1 MSDKNEVELAVADVL
16 SRSKDAIDAN
26 ILYREFI
33 GMSNIERVG
42 EEEYVIKQIMVG
54 TSFSKIREYL
64 KAKYP
69 DYSFTTNDFDKFLA
83 RNREIADYLR
93 EKNDLSARRHLK
105 AKEQCAETLAGLAL
119 YTQSLVKD
127 FRAEGDNTNT
137 VAAIRALNTTLENY
151 MKLEGLINP
160 VENNNTVNIVNAFSE
175 RKTNLKDRVH
185 KASFVDAKVVDNGKV

>member
-16 SRSKDAIDAN
+16 SRSKNAIDAN

-83 RNREIADYLR
+83 RNREIAGTPNMELVSPEGHNSNESDILTWFYNALKR
-93 EKNDLSARRHLK
+93 ASKIPFQRFEKENGGGNIFTDAAEMTRGFADGLK
-105 AKEQCAETLAGLAL
+105 TSK
-119 YTQSLVKD
+119 
-127 FRAEGDNTNT
+127 
-137 VAAIRALNTTLENY
+137 
-151 MKLEGLINP
+151 
-160 VENNNTVNIVNAFSE
+160 
-175 RKTNLKDRVH
+175 
-185 KASFVDAKVVDNGKV
+185 